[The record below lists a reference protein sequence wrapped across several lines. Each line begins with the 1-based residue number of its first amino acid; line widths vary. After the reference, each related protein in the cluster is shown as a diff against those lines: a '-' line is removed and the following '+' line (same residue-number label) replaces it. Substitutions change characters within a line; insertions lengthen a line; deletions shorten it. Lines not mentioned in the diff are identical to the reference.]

1 MIDARPIDD
10 EWLSL
15 TEASELLGVA
25 ASTLRRWGDAGK
37 VPMKRTLGGHRR
49 FSRAGLLKVMEE
61 AQPHVSPS
69 TPAPLSFLRFD
80 AHAMARADWHSR
92 LMTHSNAD
100 RMRGLGQRL
109 LGLLIQYINRQEED
123 ERFLNEARVIGS
135 GYGRETRDA
144 GVSMHD
150 TVQAFLFFRNSFARL
165 AMPVPG
171 ITQPNDLDQAVAL
184 HARIDRF
191 MDAVLL
197 GAITGYEQ
205 QE

>member
-1 MIDARPIDD
+1 MMSTESTDN

-15 TEASELLGVA
+15 AEASALVGVA
-25 ASTLRRWGDAGK
+25 AATLRRWGDAGK

-49 FSRAGLLKVMEE
+49 FSRTGLLKTMEE
-61 AQPHVSPS
+61 AQSRDH
-69 TPAPLSFLRFD
+69 TPPLAPLSLLRFD
-80 AHAMARADWHSR
+80 AHAMVRADWHSR
-92 LMTHSNAD
+92 LMTHSNAE
-100 RMRGLGQRL
+100 RMRGFGQRL

-123 ERFLNEARVIGS
+123 ERFLNEARAIGV
-135 GYGRETRDA
+135 GYGRETREA

-171 ITQPNDLDQAVAL
+171 IAQPNDLDQAVAL

-205 QE
+205 Q

>member
-1 MIDARPIDD
+1 MMSTGSTDN

-15 TEASELLGVA
+15 AEASALLGVA
-25 ASTLRRWGDAGK
+25 AATLRRWGDAGK

-49 FSRAGLLKVMEE
+49 FSRMGLLKAIQE
-61 AQPHVSPS
+61 AQPREHTPS
-69 TPAPLSFLRFD
+69 PAPLSLLRLD
-80 AHAMARADWHSR
+80 THAMARADWHSR
-92 LMTHSNAD
+92 LMTHSNAE

-123 ERFLNEARVIGS
+123 ERFLNEARAIGV
-135 GYGRETRDA
+135 GYGRETREA

-171 ITQPNDLDQAVAL
+171 IAQPNDLDQAVAL

-205 QE
+205 Q

>member
-1 MIDARPIDD
+1 MNDARSTDD

-15 TEASELLGVA
+15 AEASALFGVA

-49 FSRAGLLKVMEE
+49 FSRTGLLKAMEE
-61 AQPHVSPS
+61 AQQQVQPS
-69 TPAPLSFLRFD
+69 TPAPLSLLRFD

-92 LMTHSNAD
+92 LMTHSNAE
-100 RMRGLGQRL
+100 RMRSFGQRL

-123 ERFLNEARVIGS
+123 ERFLNEARAIGC

-171 ITQPNDLDQAVAL
+171 IAQPNDLDQAVAL

-205 QE
+205 

>member
-1 MIDARPIDD
+1 MNDARSTDD

-15 TEASELLGVA
+15 AEASALFGVA

-49 FSRAGLLKVMEE
+49 FSRTGLLKAMEE
-61 AQPHVSPS
+61 VQQQVQPS
-69 TPAPLSFLRFD
+69 TPAPLSLLRFD

-92 LMTHSNAD
+92 LMTHSNAE

-123 ERFLNEARVIGS
+123 ERFLNEARAIGC

-171 ITQPNDLDQAVAL
+171 IAQPNDLDQAVAL
-184 HARIDRF
+184 HTRIDRF

-205 QE
+205 

>member
-1 MIDARPIDD
+1 MMSTESTDN

-15 TEASELLGVA
+15 AEASALVGVA
-25 ASTLRRWGDAGK
+25 AATLRRWGDAGK

-49 FSRAGLLKVMEE
+49 FSRTGLLKTMEE
-61 AQPHVSPS
+61 AQSRDH
-69 TPAPLSFLRFD
+69 TPPLAPLSLLRFD

-92 LMTHSNAD
+92 LMTHSNAE
-100 RMRGLGQRL
+100 RMRGFGQRL

-123 ERFLNEARVIGS
+123 ERFLNEARAIGV
-135 GYGRETRDA
+135 GYGRETREA

-171 ITQPNDLDQAVAL
+171 IAQPNDLDQAVAL

-197 GAITGYEQ
+197 GSDHGI
-205 QE
+205 

>member
-1 MIDARPIDD
+1 MMSTESTDN

-15 TEASELLGVA
+15 AEASALVGVA
-25 ASTLRRWGDAGK
+25 AATLRRWGDAGK

-49 FSRAGLLKVMEE
+49 FSRTGLLKTMEE
-61 AQPHVSPS
+61 AQSRDH
-69 TPAPLSFLRFD
+69 TPPLAPLSLLRFD

-92 LMTHSNAD
+92 LMTHSNAE
-100 RMRGLGQRL
+100 RMRGFGQRL

-123 ERFLNEARVIGS
+123 ERFLNEARAIGV
-135 GYGRETRDA
+135 GYGRETREA

-150 TVQAFLFFRNSFARL
+150 TVQAFLFFRNSFACL

-171 ITQPNDLDQAVAL
+171 IAQPNDLDQAVAL

-205 QE
+205 Q

>member
-1 MIDARPIDD
+1 MMSTESTDN

-15 TEASELLGVA
+15 AEASALLGVA
-25 ASTLRRWGDAGK
+25 AATLRRWGDAGK

-49 FSRAGLLKVMEE
+49 FSRTGLLKTMEE
-61 AQPHVSPS
+61 AQSRDH
-69 TPAPLSFLRFD
+69 TPPLAPLSLLRFD

-92 LMTHSNAD
+92 LMTHSNAE
-100 RMRGLGQRL
+100 RMRGFGQRL

-123 ERFLNEARVIGS
+123 ERFLNEARAIGV
-135 GYGRETRDA
+135 GYGRETREA

-150 TVQAFLFFRNSFARL
+150 TVQAFLFFRNSFSRL

-171 ITQPNDLDQAVAL
+171 IAQPNDLDQAVAL

-205 QE
+205 Q

>member
-1 MIDARPIDD
+1 MMSTESTDN

-15 TEASELLGVA
+15 AEASALVGVA
-25 ASTLRRWGDAGK
+25 AATLRRWGDAGK

-49 FSRAGLLKVMEE
+49 FSRMGLLKTMEE
-61 AQPHVSPS
+61 AQSRDH
-69 TPAPLSFLRFD
+69 TPPLAPLSLLRFD

-92 LMTHSNAD
+92 LMTHSNAE
-100 RMRGLGQRL
+100 RMRGFGQRL

-123 ERFLNEARVIGS
+123 ERFLNEARAIGV
-135 GYGRETRDA
+135 GYGRETREA

-171 ITQPNDLDQAVAL
+171 IAQPNDLDQAVAL

-205 QE
+205 Q

>member
-1 MIDARPIDD
+1 MMSTESTDN

-15 TEASELLGVA
+15 AEASALVGVA
-25 ASTLRRWGDAGK
+25 AATLRRWGDAGK

-49 FSRAGLLKVMEE
+49 FSRTGLLKTMEE
-61 AQPHVSPS
+61 AQSRDH
-69 TPAPLSFLRFD
+69 TPPLALLSLLRFD

-92 LMTHSNAD
+92 LMTHSNAE
-100 RMRGLGQRL
+100 RMRGFGQRL

-123 ERFLNEARVIGS
+123 ERFLNEARAIGV
-135 GYGRETRDA
+135 GYGRETREA

-171 ITQPNDLDQAVAL
+171 IAQPNDLDQAVAL

-205 QE
+205 Q

>member
-1 MIDARPIDD
+1 MIDAGSTDN

-15 TEASELLGVA
+15 AEASALLGVA
-25 ASTLRRWGDAGK
+25 AATLRRWGDAGK

-49 FSRAGLLKVMEE
+49 FLRAGLLKAME
-61 AQPHVSPS
+61 AVQPRDH
-69 TPAPLSFLRFD
+69 TPPPASLSLLRFD
-80 AHAMARADWHSR
+80 THAMAHADWHSR
-92 LMTHSNAD
+92 LMSHSNAE

-109 LGLLIQYINRQEED
+109 LGLLIQYINRQEDD
-123 ERFLNEARVIGS
+123 ERFLNEARAVGI
-135 GYGRETRDA
+135 GYGRETREA

-171 ITQPNDLDQAVAL
+171 IAQPGDLDQAVAL

-205 QE
+205 Q

>member
-1 MIDARPIDD
+1 
-10 EWLSL
+10 
-15 TEASELLGVA
+15 
-25 ASTLRRWGDAGK
+25 
-37 VPMKRTLGGHRR
+37 
-49 FSRAGLLKVMEE
+49 
-61 AQPHVSPS
+61 
-69 TPAPLSFLRFD
+69 
-80 AHAMARADWHSR
+80 
-92 LMTHSNAD
+92 
-100 RMRGLGQRL
+100 MRGFGQRL

-123 ERFLNEARVIGS
+123 ERFLNEARAIGV
-135 GYGRETRDA
+135 GYGRETRQA

-171 ITQPNDLDQAVAL
+171 IAQPNDLDQAVAL

-205 QE
+205 Q

>member
-1 MIDARPIDD
+1 MNVEPTDN

-15 TEASELLGVA
+15 SEASALLGVA
-25 ASTLRRWGDAGK
+25 AATLRRWGDAGK

-49 FSRAGLLKVMEE
+49 FSRKGLLKVMQE
-61 AQPHVSPS
+61 AQPREQ
-69 TPAPLSFLRFD
+69 TPPLAPLSLLRLD
-80 AHAMARADWHSR
+80 THAMARADWHSR
-92 LMTHSNAD
+92 LMTHSNAE
-100 RMRGLGQRL
+100 RMRSLGQRL

-123 ERFLNEARVIGS
+123 ERFLNEARAIGVR
-135 GYGRETRDA
+135 YGRETRQA

-150 TVQAFLFFRNSFARL
+150 TVQAFLFFRNSFSRL

-171 ITQPNDLDQAVAL
+171 IAQPNDLDQAVAL

-205 QE
+205 Q